1 MIFAV
6 SINSKNT
13 VDRILIHRLEN
24 MIRLM
29 ETILTDLKD
38 IVDENKTDMATIS
51 SDFLN
56 RDYIFVEQLT
66 ADLRKKLNELL
77 STYSK

>member
-1 MIFAV
+1 MNSAV

-13 VDRILIHRLEN
+13 VNRISIHRLEN

-38 IVDENKTDMATIS
+38 IVDENKTDMTTIS

-56 RDYIFVEQLT
+56 RDYIFVEQLA